1 MRCFFLEE
9 GHLRPITKIFIVFY
23 VSRINIVDRKL
34 INKPINIGIVR
45 VISIDA
51 FHITLPLIYWGTIAV

>member
-23 VSRINIVDRKL
+23 VCRINIVGRKI
-34 INKPINIGIVR
+34 INKLINIGIVR
-45 VISIDA
+45 AISIDA
-51 FHITLPLIYWGTIAV
+51 FHMTLPLICWGTIGL